1 MSSVKEVSK
10 ILTLDLNRIPE
21 EDIKAAKKEV
31 GDYLIEEILRNVGDG
46 KSPVRGENWTK
57 LSKDYADE
65 FKGGNRTPT
74 MQLYGD
80 LLDSLKS
87 TGDGLAQNKLKVG
100 HFSDSG
106 QAPKADG
113 HNQHSF
119 EAKLWAASKEFPK
132 RRYIPEADQN
142 FNVKIMA
149 GVKDIL
155 DGYRVRPEDLKIGK
169 IDSVEQGVGDVTGDL
184 ISVDTSDMFSDD
196 VIEALILDAQ
206 RRRR

>member
-10 ILTLDLNRIPE
+10 ILTLDLNRIPD

-46 KSPVRGENWTK
+46 KSPVRGENWSK
-57 LSKDYADE
+57 LNKDYADE

-80 LLDSLKS
+80 LLDSLRAN
-87 TGDGLAQNKLKVG
+87 TENLAQDKIKVG

-119 EAKLWAASKEFPK
+119 EAKLWASSKEFPK

-155 DGYRVRPEDLKIGK
+155 DGYRVRPEDLKAGR
-169 IDSVEQGVGDVTGDL
+169 IDSVEQGIGDITGDL
-184 ISVDTSDMFSDD
+184 ISVDTSDIFSDD
-196 VIEALILDAQ
+196 IIEALILDAQ